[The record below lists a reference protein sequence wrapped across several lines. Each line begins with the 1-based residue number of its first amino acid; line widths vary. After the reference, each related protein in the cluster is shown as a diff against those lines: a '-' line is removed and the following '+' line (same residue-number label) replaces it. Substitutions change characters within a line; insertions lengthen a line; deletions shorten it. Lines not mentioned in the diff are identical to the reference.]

1 MNIQNIGINLANR
14 LPANFNNFSS
24 KPFGKVLS
32 ISIAMTSITLSPLIG
47 IVVAIIIGTYQ
58 YALEKRTVETASKLD
73 MKESFN
79 RTEMRGFPF
88 VKAQHTKVQGT
99 SPEIPPGIRPE
110 IQPSESPYDE
120 SDVLVN
126 AEIQPADR
134 ADVDVKSTRSLAHK
148 QVPPQS
154 MSGQSGSEVPGAYM
168 EDFENNTM
176 DFSFVGDRKNV
187 DEEYQDYDEKTYEL
201 SESEYMQNLA
211 KQNEP
216 SSGVIGEI
224 DPQKTVGS
232 ELGAY
237 DGDDFVSLV

>member
-58 YALEKRTVETASKLD
+58 YALEKRTVETASTLD

-88 VKAQHTKVQGT
+88 AKAQNTKVLGT
-99 SPEIPPGIRPE
+99 SPEIRPE

-126 AEIQPADR
+126 AEVLPDGGV
-134 ADVDVKSTRSLAHK
+134 DVDVKSTRSAAHK
-148 QVPPQS
+148 QAPPQS

-187 DEEYQDYDEKTYEL
+187 DEEYQDYDEKTYGL

-224 DPQKTVGS
+224 DPQKTVGP

>member
-88 VKAQHTKVQGT
+88 AKAQNTKVLGT
-99 SPEIPPGIRPE
+99 SPEIRPE

-126 AEIQPADR
+126 AEVLPDGGV
-134 ADVDVKSTRSLAHK
+134 DVDVKSTRSAAH
-148 QVPPQS
+148 
-154 MSGQSGSEVPGAYM
+154 
-168 EDFENNTM
+168 
-176 DFSFVGDRKNV
+176 
-187 DEEYQDYDEKTYEL
+187 
-201 SESEYMQNLA
+201 
-211 KQNEP
+211 
-216 SSGVIGEI
+216 
-224 DPQKTVGS
+224 
-232 ELGAY
+232 
-237 DGDDFVSLV
+237 